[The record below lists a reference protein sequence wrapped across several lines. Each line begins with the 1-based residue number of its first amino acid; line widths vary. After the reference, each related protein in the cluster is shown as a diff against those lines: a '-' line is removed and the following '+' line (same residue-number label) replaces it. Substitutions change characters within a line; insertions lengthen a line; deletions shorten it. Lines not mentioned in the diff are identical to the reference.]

1 MRAGTGGRDERK
13 RRRGRKREK
22 GVGGKDSIS
31 KGLALLLHKVSLDCG
46 MTGRFS
52 RLSELQI

>member
-1 MRAGTGGRDERK
+1 MRAGAWGRDERR

-22 GVGGKDSIS
+22 GVEGTIS
-31 KGLALLLHKVSLDCG
+31 KGLALLLHKVSSDCG